1 MSPNIVKYP
10 LQGIIIPYRLL
21 LGVQYDNGVHFL
33 WTFLPHSSVF
43 PLDFSSINNYMRQPR
58 CKGLEIIIVS
68 DYHSKGDQ
76 SWVFFGRN
84 AETPVLWPPHEKS
97 WLTGKDPDAG
107 RDWGQEEKG
116 MTEDE
121 MAGWHHRLDGR
132 EFEWTLGVGDGL
144 GGLACCNSGGRKK
157 SDTTERLNWT
167 DSIVTRVAKVTKP
180 SNKTRMPLK
189 L

>member
-43 PLDFSSINNYMRQPR
+43 PLDFLSINNYMRQPR

-107 RDWGQEEKG
+107 KDWVQRKR
-116 MTEDE
+116 
-121 MAGWHHRLDGR
+121 GWQRMRWLDGITDSMDMSLGKLW
-132 EFEWTLGVGDGL
+132 ELVMDSEAWLAAIHGVTKSWTEL
-144 GGLACCNSGGRKK
+144 S
-157 SDTTERLNWT
+157 NWT
-167 DSIVTRVAKVTKP
+167 ELKGCI
-180 SNKTRMPLK
+180 NKYF
-189 L
+189 